1 MLEPYYPKLTNIW
14 SRNYLD
20 SIFDIHAH
28 NACVQK
34 LFNLSINSKLETI
47 IQAFNLALKIPK
59 LILICFKRKTY
70 LYFGFFLNAVRI
82 FFWFTFSFELYLE
95 TIAISLPIDWAVS
108 KAWQKIS
115 TEGLLHYISYMYR
128 YIIINIV

>member
-1 MLEPYYPKLTNIW
+1 MLEQNYPKLTSIW
-14 SRNYLD
+14 SRNYRD
-20 SIFDIHAH
+20 SIYDIHAH

-34 LFNLSINSKLETI
+34 LFNFSIKSKLETI

-82 FFWFTFSFELYLE
+82 YFFFIFSFQLSIE
-95 TIAISLPIDWAVS
+95 TIAISMPIDWAVS
-108 KAWQKIS
+108 KAWQKIK
-115 TEGLLHYISYMYR
+115 TEGLLHYISYMYC